1 MPPTPMV
8 KRPALKELAQ
18 VLLVYAGFALAVTW
32 LFRISGTGASAV
44 IAVLPVLLLAWRQGP
59 LWGTFH
65 ALTLFLISGVIFHF
79 SLPPGV
85 PMAPKGPEPFLGLGS
100 WILMAIFCGTLSR
113 TAQRLV
119 KELELRQ
126 RLAQE
131 LRKHQDSLE
140 ATIADRS
147 RELEAARD
155 QLVEA
160 EKMHAVGRLASG
172 LAHDFNNQLTIVLGQ
187 TQLLLQ
193 RLEDPSLRIHAQRIQ
208 DAGSEAS
215 ELARSLLSFARQ
227 GRVRTEPMD
236 VHQLLQEAAA
246 MVRPTLKAQIQ
257 LKQDLAARRH
267 HTVGDPGQI
276 KNALIN
282 LLINARDAIGRWG
295 TIELQTRDEAS
306 ADGEP
311 GIRIEVRDDG
321 CGIAPEN
328 RDRIFDPFFTTKP
341 EGAGTGLGLAAVRS
355 TMASHGGTL
364 NLESRPGQGST
375 FSLHLS
381 ACEAPAA
388 ASEAEPPHPTMAE
401 GTRILLVDDEEFVGE
416 VVEELLTSIGARVT
430 RFHDPTRALA
440 WFHKHADDCALGIL
454 DLHMPGMD
462 GLETIQAM
470 HVVNPDFP
478 ALLLS
483 GSVLDPGQAA
493 LAAQHV
499 RSVIAKPCGLE
510 ALQAHIARALAPEC
524 KAGWPQE
531 EPS

>member
-1 MPPTPMV
+1 MSKIGAV
-8 KRPALKELAQ
+8 KLSALKEMAL
-18 VLLVYAGFALAVTW
+18 VLLLYAGFALAVTW
-32 LFRISGTGASAV
+32 LFRISDTGASAM
-44 IAVLPVLLLAWRQGP
+44 IAVPPVLLLAWRQGP
-59 LWGTFH
+59 VWGVFH
-65 ALTLFLISGVIFHF
+65 ALALFLIAGLIFHF

-100 WILMAIFCGTLSR
+100 WILMAIFCGSLSK

-119 KELELRQ
+119 KELELRK

-131 LRKHQDSLE
+131 LRAHQDSLE

-147 RELEAARD
+147 RELVAARD

-160 EKMHAVGRLASG
+160 EKMHAIGRLASG

-193 RLEDPSLRIHAQRIQ
+193 HLEDPALLSHAKRIQ

-236 VHQLLQEAAA
+236 IHRLLHEAAA

-257 LKQDLAARRH
+257 LKQDLAAQRH
-267 HTVGDPGQI
+267 HVVGDPGQI

-295 TIELQTRDEAS
+295 TIELLTRDETGVS
-306 ADGEP
+306 GEP

-321 CGIAPEN
+321 SGIAPEN

-341 EGAGTGLGLAAVRS
+341 EGTGTGLGLAAVRS
-355 TMASHGGTL
+355 TVASHGGML
-364 NLESRPGQGST
+364 NLESHQGQGSV
-375 FSLHLS
+375 FSIHLS
-381 ACEAPAA
+381 VCEAPALP
-388 ASEAEPPHPTMAE
+388 SEPEPSHQAMVE
-401 GTRILLVDDEEFVGE
+401 GTPILLVDDEEFVGE
-416 VVEELLTSIGARVT
+416 VVEELLTTIGAKVT
-430 RFHDPTRALA
+430 RFHDPVRALA

-470 HVVNPDFP
+470 HVVKPEFP

-483 GSVLDPGQAA
+483 GSLLDPGQAA
-493 LAAQHV
+493 LAAQHI
-499 RSVIAKPCGLE
+499 RSVLAKPCCIE
-510 ALQAHIARALAPEC
+510 ELQAHIERALAPEC
-524 KAGWPQE
+524 NPGLPQT
-531 EPS
+531 EPT